1 MRRWAPLPP
10 VLLITSLS
18 WDPYVSQQVT
28 AAHTRFFLFCS
39 TQINPNKHIESDFDL
54 IRPGRE
60 MPNALHEFAEK
71 EQKSQ
76 FSE

>member
-1 MRRWAPLPP
+1 M
-10 VLLITSLS
+10 
-18 WDPYVSQQVT
+18 SQQVA

-60 MPNALHEFAEK
+60 MPKALHEFAEK